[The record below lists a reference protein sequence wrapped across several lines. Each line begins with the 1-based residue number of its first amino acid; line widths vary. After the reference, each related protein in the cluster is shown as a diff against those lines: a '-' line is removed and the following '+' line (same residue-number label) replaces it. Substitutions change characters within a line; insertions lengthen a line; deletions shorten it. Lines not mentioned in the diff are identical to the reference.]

1 MTSDPTTDDPA
12 GTTQGAGAA
21 AAAHAGGA
29 LTDRRASLWRDAW
42 RELRRR
48 VIFWLSI
55 AILTV
60 IAVMA
65 AVPRLFTPLGPNQ
78 QCHLAM
84 SKKGSMAGHPF
95 GFDVQGCDYWA
106 QVIHGARPVIIIGLS
121 VTAASLLISVTLGSL
136 AGYYGG
142 ALDALIARFTDVF
155 FGLPFIL
162 GAMVI
167 LVAFPDHGVWAMVLV
182 LVVLGWTTMTR
193 IMRSQVIAVKN
204 MDYVK
209 SARALGAGDL
219 RIMAHHILPNA
230 VAPVLVVAMLNVG
243 TVIAGEAT
251 LDYLGVGLQ
260 YPSVSWGLQLN
271 VAQDYFISYP
281 HLLVFPSTFLIATVL
296 SFILLGDVL
305 RDAIDPRLR

>member
-1 MTSDPTTDDPA
+1 MTSGPATDDPA

-21 AAAHAGGA
+21 ATAQAGGTLSA
-29 LTDRRASLWRDAW
+29 RRASLWSDAW

-48 VIFWLSI
+48 AIFWLSV
-55 AILTV
+55 AILAV
-60 IAVMA
+60 VAVMA
-65 AVPRLFTPLGPNQ
+65 AVPRLFTALGPND
-78 QCHLAM
+78 QCRLAM
-84 SKKGSMAGHPF
+84 SKKSSMSGHPF

-106 QVIHGARPVIIIGLS
+106 QVVHGARPVIIIGLS
-121 VTAASLLISVTLGSL
+121 VTVASLLISVALGSL

-142 ALDALIARFTDVF
+142 WLDALIARFTDVF

-167 LVAFPDHGVWAMVLV
+167 LVAFPDHGIWAMVLV

-193 IMRSQVIAVKN
+193 IMRSQVIAAKN

-209 SARALGAGDL
+209 AARALGAGDL
-219 RIMAHHILPNA
+219 RLMINHILPNA
-230 VAPVLVVAMLNVG
+230 IAPVLVVAMLNVG

-271 VAQDYFISYP
+271 VAQDYFTSYP
-281 HLLVFPSTFLIATVL
+281 HLLVFPSVFLIATVL